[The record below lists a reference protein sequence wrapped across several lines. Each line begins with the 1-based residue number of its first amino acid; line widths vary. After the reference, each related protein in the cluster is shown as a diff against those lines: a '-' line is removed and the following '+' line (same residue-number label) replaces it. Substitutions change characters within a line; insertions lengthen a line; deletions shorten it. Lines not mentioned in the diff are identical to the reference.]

1 MFIRRPSNQG
11 YDGMDFF
18 KIKFQINFLIKMIY
32 KCKDTQTKYKKKT
45 EKFEKKMVI
54 LNAFLISF
62 FSLKFF
68 L

>member
-1 MFIRRPSNQG
+1 MFIKRPSNQG
-11 YDGMDFF
+11 YVGMDFF

-32 KCKDTQTKYKKKT
+32 KCKATQTKKKD
-45 EKFEKKMVI
+45 EKMVI